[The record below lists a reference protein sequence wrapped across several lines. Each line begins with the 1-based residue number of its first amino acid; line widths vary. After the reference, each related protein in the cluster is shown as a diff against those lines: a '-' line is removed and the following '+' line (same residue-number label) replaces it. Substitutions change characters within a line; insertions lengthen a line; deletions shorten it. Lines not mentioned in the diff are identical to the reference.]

1 MSLAAGNA
9 AAREDELL
17 RLRQENSE
25 LKKANLEKGDTVKK
39 LGVQLTRIQADW
51 KSAAAPKD
59 LAPVAKAHAKADAS
73 KAERISELEV
83 ELSQRAAREQ
93 KLQQQLALLKAG
105 GAGPTSKGSAG
116 VTRQRRVGTGPAVI
130 TSARSNT
137 TTTSRPGSARAS
149 AEGIG
154 GGGDRM
160 GELLS
165 LVAEK
170 DRALDEMRA
179 RLAVVEQERRTGP
192 IGGDMPADPQL
203 DASAAGEAALKAE
216 SAALAAVPDGAVAAE
231 LRRQVKKGAFEM
243 SLLEQRYS
251 HLDARFTTL
260 RDNHDR
266 LLSQMTELNAALKK
280 ERIERTGLQQQLQAA
295 EVRARTRMRARTE
308 RTHAAHHERSS
319 HTLLLLCVLRLRRR
333 SPTRSPARSR
343 SSGRRLPLY
352 RTTTVAC

>member
-1 MSLAAGNA
+1 MARASVKCAGALGPGCAFWPPLWPWRAVEYRHVLAAGNA

-39 LGVQLTRIQADW
+39 LGVQLTRVQADW

-137 TTTSRPGSARAS
+137 TTTSRPGSARAA

-203 DASAAGEAALKAE
+203 DASAAARR
-216 SAALAAVPDGAVAAE
+216 LAKPRARRWRRSDGAVPRSCAA
-231 LRRQVKKGAFEM
+231 R
-243 SLLEQRYS
+243 
-251 HLDARFTTL
+251 
-260 RDNHDR
+260 
-266 LLSQMTELNAALKK
+266 
-280 ERIERTGLQQQLQAA
+280 
-295 EVRARTRMRARTE
+295 
-308 RTHAAHHERSS
+308 
-319 HTLLLLCVLRLRRR
+319 
-333 SPTRSPARSR
+333 
-343 SSGRRLPLY
+343 
-352 RTTTVAC
+352 